1 MSAMQFLVNT
11 LFELYLMVVLLRFW
25 LQLARADFYNP
36 FSQFVVKAT
45 HPIVGPL
52 RRVLPSIGRMD
63 TATLV
68 LALLVAGLKIV
79 VLNLIAGNTNI
90 NPLGLVIGSFYLVVK
105 EALSLMMWV
114 LIIRAIMSWVSQGY
128 NPMDMVLGQLT
139 EPLLAP
145 IRRRLPSLG
154 GLALP
159 VMVVI
164 LVIIFLQKLLGDVF
178 GYF

>member
-1 MSAMQFLVNT
+1 MSAM
-11 LFELYLMVVLLRFW
+11 
-25 LQLARADFYNP
+25 
-36 FSQFVVKAT
+36 QFVVKAT

-52 RRVLPSIGRMD
+52 RRVLPSIGRID

-79 VLNLIAGNTNI
+79 ALNLIIGNTNI

-154 GLALP
+154 GLDLS